1 MNYNDKKLVS
11 LDALRWM
18 KLPERLMLFYDLF
31 GYQRNG
37 NGAAWFPCWAD
48 AEIAQVIGWMN
59 PNGTPNSESIRQ
71 ARTRLV
77 QVGRLEKVDEE
88 QQGRHFYSY
97 RPTAGCKG
105 LMDDTALKILSDKIP
120 NVTFCRPGE
129 RGLLELRARIDN
141 LPDILVAGMKSERN
155 WPHVL
160 SDLIDLLNP
169 ATLDFWEF
177 KAPQTLDARDH
188 PLKVIEDK
196 DLRLQVALFTIDA
209 ILTRNINS
217 NSAWQPRDHIAWTLN
232 SLTRIGKESDWGVSV
247 DVEKVQQ
254 WRDART
260 GLWTLKA
267 VAQAAL
273 KKTRAT
279 KLSSGSV
286 TGPQPVADPV
296 EEAKK
301 RHDIAAKRRNAGGR
315 AAAKGLR
322 DTNSASP
329 AADDEMAFNWD
340 KFVTPTPAAT
350 QDDEMHAW
358 SERGDDWRDPLDD
371 DFDEDAGDSQTR
383 HLG

>member
-1 MNYNDKKLVS
+1 MNFNDKRLVS

-31 GYQRNG
+31 GYQKNG
-37 NGAAWFPCWAD
+37 NGATWFPCWAD

-59 PNGTPNSESIRQ
+59 PDGTPNGESIRQ

-77 QVGRLEKVDEE
+77 QAGRLEKVDEE

-97 RPTAGCKG
+97 RPPDGCKG

-141 LPDILVAGMKSERN
+141 LPDILVAGMKGERN

-169 ATLDFWEF
+169 ATLDFWEY
-177 KAPQTLDARDH
+177 KAPQALDARDH

-196 DLRLQVALFTIDA
+196 DLRLQVALFTVDA

-217 NSAWQPRDHIAWTLN
+217 NSAWQPRDHIGWTLN
-232 SLTRIGKESDWGVSV
+232 SLTRIGKESDWRVSV

-254 WRDART
+254 WRNTRT

-267 VAQAAL
+267 VAHSAMKA
-273 KKTRAT
+273 RAT
-279 KLSSGSV
+279 KLSALGSEGDSPAV
-286 TGPQPVADPV
+286 VDPV
-296 EEAKK
+296 EDARK
-301 RHDIAAKRRNAGGR
+301 RHDIAAKRRKAVGLHDAGGV
-315 AAAKGLR
+315 GL
-322 DTNSASP
+322 
-329 AADDEMAFNWD
+329 ADDDDDAAPAFNWD
-340 KFVTPTPAAT
+340 RFVTPTPPVER
-350 QDDEMHAW
+350 DDDSCGW
-358 SERGDDWRDPLDD
+358 SQRGDDWRDPLD
-371 DFDEDAGDSQTR
+371 EDPEEDPGESQAR
-383 HLG
+383 RFE